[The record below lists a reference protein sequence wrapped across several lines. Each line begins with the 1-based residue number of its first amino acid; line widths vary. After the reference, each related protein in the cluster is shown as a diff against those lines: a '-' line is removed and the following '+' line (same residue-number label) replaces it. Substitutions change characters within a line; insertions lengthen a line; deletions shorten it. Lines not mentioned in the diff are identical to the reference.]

1 MIFLVC
7 NLLLDMIFKPSVF
20 DDDDDDDDDEF
31 IDVKWLDQCVS
42 IY

>member
-1 MIFLVC
+1 MC

-20 DDDDDDDDDEF
+20 DDDDDDDDDDEF